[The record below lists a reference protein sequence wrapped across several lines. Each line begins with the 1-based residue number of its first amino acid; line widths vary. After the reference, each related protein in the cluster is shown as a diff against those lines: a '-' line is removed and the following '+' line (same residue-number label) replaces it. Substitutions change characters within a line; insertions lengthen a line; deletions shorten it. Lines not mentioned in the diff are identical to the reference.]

1 MLYRLYKGIPGG
13 EGVEKKFAGWRVLAG
28 CILCMFLMQGTIQA
42 FAVFLPAIVADTGW
56 KLSLVAQVSTFCSGS
71 AFLANLSLTP
81 ALKKISARSALA
93 IGAVFLALEDLIFCF
108 SPNVYMIWFGAF
120 LGGMA
125 LAWGTVAPCSIIL
138 TNWFN
143 KNRSQYVAAAVAGS
157 MLGSVALNPL
167 CALLIHHLGWRRA
180 YLITGPGAALCT
192 LLIIFLL
199 IRDDPAAM
207 GQRPYGEVE
216 AAVPEQ
222 GGLSAGQARYSLSY
236 GLLILGTF
244 LLGFATNVENYMPAF
259 WQCRGLSPVLSSL
272 VLSAYAFVA
281 ALLSLVFSRVNDRLG
296 GGSYVLLTSLCFV
309 GSLLL
314 MCYTGVCGSLP
325 LLLLCCVPLAA
336 GAKKAVTLTPPLV
349 VAEAFGR
356 RDYAGIIGP
365 FAAVLQLGVASSN
378 LVIGPLADRSY
389 SLAFT
394 AMTAVNLLGTL
405 AVILALKKK
414 PYHGACAVSVPQA
427 ACGAAE
433 NQYCAAE
440 RSIP

>member
-1 MLYRLYKGIPGG
+1 MGKRRRPRLSR
-13 EGVEKKFAGWRVLAG
+13 A
-28 CILCMFLMQGTIQA
+28 A
-42 FAVFLPAIVADTGW
+42 FPRG
-56 KLSLVAQVSTFCSGS
+56 
-71 AFLANLSLTP
+71 
-81 ALKKISARSALA
+81 
-93 IGAVFLALEDLIFCF
+93 
-108 SPNVYMIWFGAF
+108 
-120 LGGMA
+120 
-125 LAWGTVAPCSIIL
+125 
-138 TNWFN
+138 
-143 KNRSQYVAAAVAGS
+143 
-157 MLGSVALNPL
+157 
-167 CALLIHHLGWRRA
+167 
-180 YLITGPGAALCT
+180 
-192 LLIIFLL
+192 
-199 IRDDPAAM
+199 
-207 GQRPYGEVE
+207 
-216 AAVPEQ
+216 
-222 GGLSAGQARYSLSY
+222 SLSY

-259 WQCRGLSPVLSSL
+259 WQSRGLSPVLSSL

-296 GGSYVLLTSLCFV
+296 GGSYVLLTSLCFI

-433 NQYCAAE
+433 NQSCAAE

>member
-1 MLYRLYKGIPGG
+1 MLYKLNKTISGG
-13 EGVEKKFAGWRVLAG
+13 EGVREKFAGWRVLAG
-28 CILCMFLMQGTIQA
+28 CVLCMFLMQGTIQA

-108 SPNVYMIWFGAF
+108 SPNVYLIWFGAF
-120 LGGMA
+120 LGGLA

-199 IRDDPAAM
+199 IRDDPSAM

-222 GGLSAGQARYSLSY
+222 GGLSAGQARRSLSY

-259 WQCRGLSPVLSSL
+259 WQSRGLSPVLSSL

-325 LLLLCCVPLAA
+325 LLILCCVPLAA

-356 RDYAGIIGP
+356 RDYARIIGP

-389 SLAFT
+389 ALAFT
-394 AMTAVNLLGTL
+394 AMTAVNLLGAL

-414 PYHGACAVSVPQA
+414 PYHGACAASAPQA
-427 ACGAAE
+427 ACGIGGE
-433 NQYCAAE
+433 
-440 RSIP
+440 

>member
-1 MLYRLYKGIPGG
+1 MK
-13 EGVEKKFAGWRVLAG
+13 EHFSGWRVLAG
-28 CILCMFLMQGTIQA
+28 CVMCMFLVQGTIQA

-56 KLSLVAQVSTFCSGS
+56 RLSLVAQVSTFCSGS
-71 AFLANLSLTP
+71 AFLANLALSP
-81 ALKKISARSALA
+81 ALKKISARGALA
-93 IGAVFLALEDLIFCF
+93 IGAVFLVLEDLIFCV
-108 SPNVYMIWFGAF
+108 SRSVYAIWFGAF

-125 LAWGTVAPCSIIL
+125 LAWGTVAPCTIIL

-143 KNRSQYVAAAVAGS
+143 KNRSQFVAAAVAGS
-157 MLGSVALNPL
+157 MLGSVVLNPV
-167 CALLIHHLGWRRA
+167 CALLIDALGWRRA
-180 YLITGPGAALCT
+180 YLITGPGAGLCAL
-192 LLIIFLL
+192 LLIFLL
-199 IRDDPAAM
+199 IRDDPAAL
-207 GQRPYGEVE
+207 GQRPYGEEETVLQ
-216 AAVPEQ
+216 AQ
-222 GGLSAGQARYSLSY
+222 GGVDAVTARRSLSY

-259 WQCRGLSPVLSSL
+259 WQSRGLSPVLSSL

-281 ALLSLVFSRVNDRLG
+281 AVLSLGFSRVNDRLG
-296 GGSYVLLTSLCFV
+296 GGSYVLLTSLCFA

-356 RDYAGIIGP
+356 RDYARIIGP

-389 SLAFT
+389 ALAFT
-394 AMTAVNLLGTL
+394 AMTAVNLLGAL

-414 PYHGACAVSVPQA
+414 PYRGDAAVSASQA
-427 ACGAAE
+427 ACGAGE
-433 NQYCAAE
+433 E
-440 RSIP
+440 

>member
-1 MLYRLYKGIPGG
+1 MLYKLHKTISGG
-13 EGVEKKFAGWRVLAG
+13 EGVREKFAGWRVLAG

-71 AFLANLSLTP
+71 AFLANLALTP

-157 MLGSVALNPL
+157 MLGSVVLNPL
-167 CALLIHHLGWRRA
+167 CALLIDCLGWRRA

-192 LLIIFLL
+192 LLIVFLL
-199 IRDDPAAM
+199 IRDDPAAL
-207 GQRPYGEVE
+207 GQRPYGELPVDK
-216 AAVPEQ
+216 PEQ
-222 GGLSAGQARYSLSY
+222 GGVDAVTARRSLSY

-259 WQCRGLSPVLSSL
+259 WQSRGLSPVLASL
-272 VLSAYAFVA
+272 VLSAYAFAA

-296 GGSYVLLTSLCFV
+296 GGSYVLLTSLCFI

-336 GAKKAVTLTPPLV
+336 GAKKAVSLTPPLV

-389 SLAFT
+389 ALAFT
-394 AMTAVNLLGTL
+394 AMTAVNLLGAFT
-405 AVILALKKK
+405 VILALKKK
-414 PYHGACAVSVPQA
+414 PYHGACAASAPQA

-433 NQYCAAE
+433 NQSCAAE